1 MGTNTVAT
9 QEDGSEDPVR
19 EYGGPGGR
27 EKSPRHV
34 TTSSLSPLS
43 PHLPV
48 SIGEHA
54 IVQTGPSVGLLI
66 GSPLRKVGP
75 LGNVNCLKVL
85 RSRLLHEAGL
95 SQLHTRH

>member
-9 QEDGSEDPVR
+9 QEGGSEDPVR
-19 EYGGPGGR
+19 EYGEVGE
-27 EKSPRHV
+27 EKSPHHV